1 MGTITEKLEKLMQ
14 TKEAIRQALTA
25 KGCNVPEDMPFG
37 DYPSVIESIATKDT
51 DATE

>member
-14 TKEAIRQALTA
+14 TKEAIRQALIA
-25 KGCNVPEDMPFG
+25 KGCDVPEDMPFG
-37 DYPSVIESIATKDT
+37 NYPSVIELIVVKEA